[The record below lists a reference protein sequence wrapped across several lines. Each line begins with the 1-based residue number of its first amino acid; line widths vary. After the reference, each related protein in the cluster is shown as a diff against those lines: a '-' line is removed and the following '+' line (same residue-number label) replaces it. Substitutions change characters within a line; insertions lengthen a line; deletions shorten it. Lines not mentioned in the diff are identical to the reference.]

1 MSLSE
6 MFFLGL
12 LGLVIFGPK
21 KLATIAPQVGKTIA
35 RWKKVSSEFQ
45 SQLATEISTTTSD
58 LPTGQ
63 RLTDNGPL
71 ESGLVKPGID

>member
-1 MSLSE
+1 VSLSE

-21 KLATIAPQVGKTIA
+21 KLATVAPQVGKTLA

-45 SQLATEISTTTSD
+45 SQLATEISVTASD
-58 LPTGQ
+58 RSMGQ
-63 RLTDNGPL
+63 APV
-71 ESGLVKPGID
+71 EAGIQK

>member
-1 MSLSE
+1 VSLSE

-21 KLATIAPQVGKTIA
+21 KLATVAPQVGKTLA

-45 SQLATEISTTTSD
+45 SQLAAEISVTASD
-58 LPTGQ
+58 RSMGQ
-63 RLTDNGPL
+63 APV
-71 ESGLVKPGID
+71 EAGIQK